1 MSDRK
6 KVQISILKN
15 TIEETLGKTFKTPK
29 DFEYLSKAI
38 FLRLRTN
45 VSSTTYSVI
54 NHNQNLIR
62 HNKSISYLRKRL
74 HAMSCNPTKK

>member
-1 MSDRK
+1 MKKVSDRK

-15 TIEETLGKTFKTPK
+15 TIEETLGMIFKTPK

-45 VSSTTYSVI
+45 VSSTT
-54 NHNQNLIR
+54 LKR
-62 HNKSISYLRKRL
+62 MWGYLKENTHTQETL
-74 HAMSCNPTKK
+74 H